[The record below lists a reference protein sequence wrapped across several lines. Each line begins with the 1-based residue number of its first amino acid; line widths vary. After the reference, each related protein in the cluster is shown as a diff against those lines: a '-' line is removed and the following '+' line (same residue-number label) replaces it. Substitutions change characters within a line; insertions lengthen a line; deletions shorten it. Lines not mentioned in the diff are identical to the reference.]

1 MISQNETNKIEKDL
15 INQLNN
21 IDIKDFTL
29 SEKKFFNKKKILITG
44 VSGLIGINLLFFFNK
59 LNLNKKINF

>member
-1 MISQNETNKIEKDL
+1 MISQNEINKIEKDL

-44 VSGLIGINLLFFFNK
+44 V
-59 LNLNKKINF
+59 

>member
-29 SEKKFFNKKKILITG
+29 SKKI
-44 VSGLIGINLLFFFNK
+44 F
-59 LNLNKKINF
+59 